1 MLAKA
6 YMMRLNLC
14 ADRWQIRHYKKSHRV
29 LNPSTGNPLSE
40 DHSLL
45 ELSVLKSCNKRT
57 MTEQEKYREAFK
69 TLQGVAEQMSHF
81 GTDDFLV
88 NMETLKTLQTQLA
101 AGRRIALKDDA
112 AQQECVSVC
121 TQTDCVLVQESPT
134 VLPHDKD
141 NGNKLHQKKSSK
153 KSSSE
158 GILKNIVVYIMLLAG
173 INITRNIFYERNFTT
188 IIGML
193 LFSCRVQLMIY
204 CTPLSESDRS
214 NFVMYRITY
223 KYPILSL

>member
-1 MLAKA
+1 MFS
-6 YMMRLNLC
+6 Y
-14 ADRWQIRHYKKSHRV
+14 V
-29 LNPSTGNPLSE
+29 
-40 DHSLL
+40 
-45 ELSVLKSCNKRT
+45 
-57 MTEQEKYREAFK
+57 
-69 TLQGVAEQMSHF
+69 
-81 GTDDFLV
+81 
-88 NMETLKTLQTQLA
+88 
-101 AGRRIALKDDA
+101 
-112 AQQECVSVC
+112 ECVSVC

-173 INITRNIFYERNFTT
+173 INIIRNIFYERNFTT

>member
-1 MLAKA
+1 MFS
-6 YMMRLNLC
+6 Y
-14 ADRWQIRHYKKSHRV
+14 V
-29 LNPSTGNPLSE
+29 
-40 DHSLL
+40 
-45 ELSVLKSCNKRT
+45 
-57 MTEQEKYREAFK
+57 
-69 TLQGVAEQMSHF
+69 
-81 GTDDFLV
+81 
-88 NMETLKTLQTQLA
+88 
-101 AGRRIALKDDA
+101 
-112 AQQECVSVC
+112 ECVSVC

-204 CTPLSESDRS
+204 CTPLGESDRS
-214 NFVMYRITY
+214 NFVMYRITH